1 MLEKFGA
8 KAFSQSNLHLFAYCQ
23 KVQIKQKGFI
33 RCCFWNVIV
42 EINRWMGKIYDL
54 IVILW

>member
-23 KVQIKQKGFI
+23 KVQIKQKGLLDAASGTLLLK
-33 RCCFWNVIV
+33 
-42 EINRWMGKIYDL
+42 EISGWKTYTI
-54 IVILW
+54 